1 MITEKYFGK
10 ASSGEVTAYTLSNK
24 NGLSAEILNLGGILM
39 RLIFNGTDVILG
51 RETADGCF
59 MDDAY
64 QGALI
69 GRNANRIE
77 NCQFVIGE
85 KKYTLDANDSGRDNN
100 LHGGI
105 DGFARRIWNT
115 EAIDGDEPQLILS
128 LFSPDG
134 DQGFPG
140 NAEIKVTYTITKENS
155 VKIHYEGTCDA
166 DTVINMT
173 NHSYFN
179 LNGHNSGDVLG
190 HKLWMNS
197 DFITPNNDLCV
208 ADGTVLSVKDT
219 PFDFTSEKEIGKDI
233 HDPCYQVQN
242 FRGYDH
248 NFAIT
253 GRGFRKFAELTGDKT
268 GITMQCFTDQP
279 GVQLYTGNF
288 LTADIPCKDGANYTT
303 HSGLCLETQAF
314 PNALKYSHYPSSIIK
329 KGEKYDTITEFKF
342 IKK

>member
-10 ASSGEVTAYTLSNK
+10 ANSGDVTAYTLSN
-24 NGLSAEILNLGGILM
+24 NSGLTAEILNLGGILR
-39 RLIFNGTDVILG
+39 RLIINGTDVVLG

-59 MDDAY
+59 IDDAY
-64 QGALI
+64 QGALV
-69 GRNANRIE
+69 GRNSNRIE
-77 NCQFVIGE
+77 NCEFVIGE
-85 KKYTLDANDSGRDNN
+85 TKYKLDANDSGRDNN
-100 LHGGI
+100 LHGGV
-105 DGFARRIWNT
+105 DGFSRRIWNA

-140 NAEIKVTYTITKENS
+140 NAEIQVTYTLTKDS
-155 VKIHYEGTCDA
+155 LKIHYEGICDA

-179 LNGHNSGDVLG
+179 LNGHASGDVLG
-190 HKLWMNS
+190 HKLWMNANH
-197 DFITPNNDLCV
+197 FTPNNDFCV

-219 PFDFTSEKEIGKDI
+219 VFDFTSEKEIGKDI
-233 HDPCYQVQN
+233 HDPCYQLQN

-248 NFAIT
+248 NFAIN
-253 GRGFRKFAELTGDKT
+253 GRGFRKFAELTGEKT

-288 LTADIPCKDGANYTT
+288 VTADIPCKDGAKYTT
-303 HSGLCLETQAF
+303 HSGLCLETQGF
-314 PNALKYSHYPSSIIK
+314 PNNLKYSHFPSTIVK
-329 KGEKYDTITEFKF
+329 KGEKYDSVTEFKF
-342 IKK
+342 IQK